1 MDTER
6 FRQRTQN
13 FLRAVERLD
22 EACAQ
27 EENSFIR
34 DSVIQRF
41 EFCYEL
47 AWKMLKLRLEK
58 EDIDARSPKA
68 VLQESLQQGYI
79 QDGNL
84 WTELHRM
91 RNETSHTYDE
101 SLAINV
107 YQFIHQT
114 GLGLFKQLA
123 EKSRYW
129 LSSGAGS

>member
-1 MDTER
+1 MNTER
-6 FRQRTQN
+6 FQLRIET
-13 FLRAVERLD
+13 FIRAVDRLG
-22 EACAQ
+22 EACQQ
-27 EENSFIR
+27 EEDSFIR

-47 AWKMLKLRLEK
+47 AWKMLKLKLEQ

-68 VLQESLQQGYI
+68 VLQESLQQGHI

-101 SLAINV
+101 RLAIVAYNFV
-107 YQFIHQT
+107 CLT
-114 GLGLFKQLA
+114 GLDMFRQLA
-123 EKSRYW
+123 QDAKIW
-129 LSSGAGS
+129 SGKRG